1 MDQVVITVITTPDG
15 LVVKRMGK
23 RDDGGWLLVSD
34 SDSPDWP
41 DVPWPDDAVVAGEV
55 VWTARTLV

>member
-1 MDQVVITVITTPDG
+1 M
-15 LVVKRMGK
+15 
-23 RDDGGWLLVSD
+23 VSD

-55 VWTARTLV
+55 KWMAREFP